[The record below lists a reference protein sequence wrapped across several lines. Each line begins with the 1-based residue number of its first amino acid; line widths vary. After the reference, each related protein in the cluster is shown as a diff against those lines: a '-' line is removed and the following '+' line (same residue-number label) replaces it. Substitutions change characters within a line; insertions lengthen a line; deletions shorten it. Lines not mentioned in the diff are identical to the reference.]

1 VRPRL
6 LGLAASFAVAL
17 HAAAAA
23 AAEPTPGS
31 VLDAFEG
38 AFRARDVARYL
49 ALWDFETPEARAEEA
64 EFFGEAVSSPAN
76 QLILRRAMQVP
87 ENAELVRV
95 PAQVL
100 FVSEPRARVEQW
112 ALLLER
118 GPSGWT
124 IRERQSAGRID
135 GLVHLSLDPAG
146 YRAAGLTL
154 KFEDFELTM
163 SRGTLFMAPQSLGP
177 TVLVFV
183 GDGTVRVS
191 PRPETEREQLR
202 QFCGHTELV
211 EKVDRVFVRLHP
223 ADLASALTPMR
234 LDPDPESARRFEAAQ
249 RFYRMHS
256 ERTFVLD
263 GSLPGSPWWVMPALG
278 DSLVVFDAGRRGTL
292 TFAIN
297 SSLPESI
304 SLFDRARRLQV
315 CLYPSGGREA
325 TYSEDDG
332 REVDI
337 LSHDLRARFDPRQR
351 TLQGQDTLRVR
362 LLNPMS
368 TLRLRLDEGLAVE
381 SVTSADA
388 GPHLYF
394 RVRGQNSLMVA
405 LGPLGVAAGEIAL
418 TVRYAGTFTPEPV
431 DSEIIQAKPGAISA
445 APPGLT
451 DDAIWIEKVE
461 VFSNRNAWY
470 PQTSVEDYA
479 LATLHLETPAGFA
492 AVAGGERTSA
502 STDGDRTVTE
512 YRQDRPARYLTVAVG
527 RLVAAGSRREGDV
540 SLNAFAV
547 SRERDLAARELERA
561 GDILRFYSREFGP
574 CPYPSVS
581 LVLIQGQVPGGHSP
595 AGMVVLA
602 RKPTTIHREY
612 RDDPTDFSDVP
623 GFFLAHELAHQW
635 WGQGVGPKNYRERW
649 LSEGAAQYAA
659 ALWVRQAQGE
669 DAFQAV
675 LKRMARWASRESA
688 SGPIHLG
695 YRLRLGHIKGNPEIF
710 RAVVYDKGAYVLH
723 MLRGI
728 VGEDVFR
735 RAVTTFLERN
745 RFEKVGS
752 GDLQAALE
760 SESGLDLAPYF
771 KLWIFGTALPR
782 LRYSHHT
789 ARVGAQ
795 YRTTV
800 EVSAENVPGPIPL
813 ELAVTHQIGRAVLHV
828 MLPPQGGRF
837 SVDTP
842 SEPRK
847 VEINGDRGVLAWIGS

>member
-1 VRPRL
+1 V
-6 LGLAASFAVAL
+6 VAL
-17 HAAAAA
+17 HAAAAGA
-23 AAEPTPGS
+23 APAPTPGA
-31 VLDAFEG
+31 VLDAFDS
-38 AFRARDVARYL
+38 AFRARDVTQYL
-49 ALWDFETPEARAEEA
+49 ALWDFETPEAQEGEA
-64 EFFGEAVSSPAN
+64 EFFDQAASSPAN
-76 QLILRRAMQVP
+76 QLVLRRPIQFP
-87 ENAELVRV
+87 DRAEEVRV
-95 PAQVL
+95 SAQVL
-100 FVSEPRARVEQW
+100 FIAEPRARVEQW
-112 ALLLER
+112 ALVLR
-118 GPSGWT
+118 KGPSGWT
-124 IRERQSAGRID
+124 IRERQPAGRME

-146 YRAAGLTL
+146 YRAAGLSL
-154 KFEDFELTM
+154 KLEDFELTM
-163 SRGTLFMAPQSLGP
+163 ARGTLFMAPPSLGP

-183 GDGTVRVS
+183 GEGTVRVS

-211 EKVDRVFVRLHP
+211 VRVEKVFVRLHP
-223 ADLASALTPMR
+223 ADLASALSPMR
-234 LDPDPESARRFEAAQ
+234 LEPDRESVQRLEAAQ

-263 GSLPGSPWWVMPALG
+263 GSLPGSPWWVMPAPG
-278 DSLVVFDAGRRGTL
+278 DSLVAFDAGSRGML
-292 TFAIN
+292 TFTIN
-297 SSLPESI
+297 SSLPESV
-304 SLFDRARRLQV
+304 SLFDRSRRLQV

-332 REVDI
+332 REVDV
-337 LSHDLRARFDPRQR
+337 LSHDLRVRFDPRQR
-351 TLQGQDTLRVR
+351 TLQGQDTLRLR

-368 TLRLRLDEGLAVE
+368 TLRLRLDEALAVE
-381 SVTSADA
+381 SVTSAEA
-388 GPHLYF
+388 GAHLFF

-405 LGPLGVAAGEIAL
+405 LGPLGIAAGEVAL
-418 TVRYAGTFTPEPV
+418 TIRYAGAFSPEPV
-431 DSEIIQAKPGAISA
+431 DSEILQTSGRPGPLSS

-470 PQTSVEDYA
+470 PQTSAEDYA

-502 STDGDRTVTE
+502 TTEGDRTVTE
-512 YRQDRPARYLTVAVG
+512 YRQNRPARYLTVAVG
-527 RLVAAGSRREGDV
+527 RLVAAGSRAEGDV
-540 SLNAFAV
+540 SVSAFAV
-547 SRERDLAARELERA
+547 SRERDLAAQELDRA
-561 GDILRFYSREFGP
+561 GDILRFFSREFGP
-574 CPYPSVS
+574 CPYRNLS

-595 AGMVVLA
+595 AGMVILA
-602 RKPTTIHREY
+602 RKPSLLHHEY

-635 WGQGVGPKNYRERW
+635 WGQGIGPKNYRERW

-695 YRLRLGHIKGNPEIF
+695 YRLGHLKGNPEIF

-728 VGEDVFR
+728 VGEDAFR
-735 RAVTTFLERN
+735 RAVTTFLELH
-745 RFEKVGS
+745 RFGKVGTD
-752 GDLQAALE
+752 DLQSALE
-760 SESGLDLAPYF
+760 RETGLDLAPYF
-771 KLWIFGTALPR
+771 RQWIFGTALPR
-782 LRYSHHT
+782 LRYSHRT
-789 ARVGAQ
+789 ARAGEAH
-795 YRTTV
+795 RTTI
-800 EVSAENVPGPIPL
+800 EVNAENVPGPIPL

-828 MLPPQGGRF
+828 VLPPQGGRF

-842 SEPRK
+842 TEPRK
-847 VEINGDRGVLAWIGS
+847 VEINADRGVLAWTGS

>member
-1 VRPRL
+1 MRS
-6 LGLAASFAVAL
+6 LGLAASLAVAL
-17 HAAAAA
+17 GAAAVEAA
-23 AAEPTPGS
+23 PLPTPGA
-31 VLDAFEG
+31 VLDAVDG
-38 AFRARDVARYL
+38 AFRARDATRYL
-49 ALWDFETPEARAEEA
+49 ALWDFETAEAKASEA
-64 EFFGEAVSSPAN
+64 EFFNEAAASPAN
-76 QLILRRAMQVP
+76 QLVLRRPGPVSDQADHV
-87 ENAELVRV
+87 NVS
-95 PAQVL
+95 AQVV
-100 FVSEPRARVEQW
+100 FIAEPRARVEQW
-112 ALLLER
+112 ALVLRR

-124 IRERQSAGRID
+124 IRERQTAGRID

-154 KFEDFELTM
+154 RFEDFELAM
-163 SRGTLFMAPQSLGP
+163 ARGTLFTAPESLGP

-183 GDGTVRVS
+183 GDGTVRVT

-211 EKVDRVFVRLHP
+211 TRVDRVFVRLHP
-223 ADLASALTPMR
+223 ADLAAALSPMR
-234 LDPDPESARRFEAAQ
+234 LEPDRESALRWEAAQ
-249 RFYRMHS
+249 RFYKLHS

-263 GSLPGSPWWVMPALG
+263 GSLPGSPWSVMPAPG
-278 DSLVVFDAGRRGTL
+278 DSLVAFDAGSRGML
-292 TFAIN
+292 TFTIN
-297 SSLPESI
+297 SALPESV
-304 SLFDRARRLQV
+304 SLFDRARRIQV

-351 TLQGQDTLRVR
+351 TLQGQDTLRLR
-362 LLNPMS
+362 LLNGMS
-368 TLRLRLDEGLAVE
+368 TLRLRLDDALAVE
-381 SVTSADA
+381 SVTSAEA
-388 GPHLYF
+388 GAHLFF

-418 TVRYAGTFTPEPV
+418 TIRYAGAFSPEPV
-431 DSEIIQAKPGAISA
+431 DSEILQTSGRPGSLSS

-470 PQTSVEDYA
+470 PQTSAEDYA

-492 AVAGGERTSA
+492 AVAGGERASA
-502 STDGDRTVTE
+502 VTEGDRTVTE
-512 YRQDRPARYLTVAVG
+512 FRQDRPARYLSVAVG
-527 RLVAAGSRREGDV
+527 RLVAAGSRVEGNV
-540 SLNAFAV
+540 SVNAFAV
-547 SRERDLAARELERA
+547 SRERDLVAQELDRA

-574 CPYPSVS
+574 CPYPAVS

-595 AGMVVLA
+595 AGMVILA
-602 RKPTTIHREY
+602 RKPSLIHREF

-659 ALWVRQAQGE
+659 ALWVRQAHGE

-675 LKRMARWASRESA
+675 LKRMARWASRESPN
-688 SGPIHLG
+688 GPIHLG
-695 YRLRLGHIKGNPEIF
+695 YRLGHVKGNPEIF
-710 RAVVYDKGAYVLH
+710 RAIVYDKGAYVLH

-728 VGEDVFR
+728 VGEDSFR
-735 RAVTTFLERN
+735 RAMTKFLESH
-745 RFEKVGS
+745 RFEKVGTD
-752 GDLQAALE
+752 DLQSALE
-760 SESGLDLAPYF
+760 AESGLDLAPYF
-771 KLWIFGTALPR
+771 RQWIFGTALPR
-782 LRYSHHT
+782 LRYSYKT
-789 ARVGAQ
+789 ARAGATL
-795 YRTTV
+795 RTTI

-813 ELAVTHQIGRAVLHV
+813 ELGVTHQIGRAVLHV
-828 MLPPQGGRF
+828 MLPPQGGRY

-842 SEPRK
+842 TEPRK
-847 VEINGDRGVLAWIGS
+847 VEINADRGVLASTGS